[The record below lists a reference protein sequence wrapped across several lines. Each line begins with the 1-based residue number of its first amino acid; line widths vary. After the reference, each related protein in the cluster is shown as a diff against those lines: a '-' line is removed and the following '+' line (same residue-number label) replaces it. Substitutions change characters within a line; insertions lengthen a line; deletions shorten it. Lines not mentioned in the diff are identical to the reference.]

1 MLFFLQDTGR
11 ILLLILLNVV
21 LFIKISWP
29 TKSGGNA
36 CIIETCGLTAV
47 HHSWPLI
54 CLVYRGIFSVS
65 NVLPAQCEHGCK
77 HGECVG
83 PNKCKCFP
91 GYTGKTCNQG
101 GYSRSVRKGMGNIGL
116 TGFNLLKYII
126 FPHQFWMFKLRC
138 KCGPFGF
145 WFFLDLN
152 ECGLKPRPCEH
163 RCMNTHGSY
172 KCYCLNGYMLM
183 SDGSCASEFLSSL
196 SCTITSNVK

>member
-1 MLFFLQDTGR
+1 ML
-11 ILLLILLNVV
+11 
-21 LFIKISWP
+21 
-29 TKSGGNA
+29 
-36 CIIETCGLTAV
+36 
-47 HHSWPLI
+47 
-54 CLVYRGIFSVS
+54 

-116 TGFNLLKYII
+116 SG
-126 FPHQFWMFKLRC
+126 FKLFHTIFRC
-138 KCGPFGF
+138 LNLDVSVVLLGF
-145 WFFLDLN
+145 DFFLDLN

-196 SCTITSNVK
+196 SPTITSNVK